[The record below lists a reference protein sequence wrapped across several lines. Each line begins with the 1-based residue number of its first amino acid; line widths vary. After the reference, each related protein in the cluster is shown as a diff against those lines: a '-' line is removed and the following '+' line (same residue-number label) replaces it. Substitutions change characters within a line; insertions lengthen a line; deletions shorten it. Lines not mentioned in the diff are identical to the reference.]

1 MTDLSPTQRRVLE
14 AASRQPKPD
23 IREHMLD
30 IKSPAIRD
38 KVLQS
43 MLKHGLVVENTDADG
58 VAYIVSSAG
67 LAAIGTPSPA
77 MPATKVRKGKPT
89 PEQEARNSKKDTIIA
104 LLRGGATL
112 AQIMAVTGWQKHSVH
127 GALANLK
134 SKDGI
139 AIASTK
145 ADDGV
150 RVYKIA

>member
-14 AASRQPKPD
+14 AACRQPKPD

-43 MLKHGLVVENTDADG
+43 MLKHGLVVEDSGAGG
-58 VAYIVSSAG
+58 VVYIVSDAG
-67 LAAIGTPSPA
+67 RAAISIPTLA
-77 MPATKVRKGKPT
+77 MPTAKPRKAKPA
-89 PEQEARNSKKDTIIA
+89 PEQSVSKSKKDIIIA

-112 AQIMAVTGWQKHSVH
+112 AQIMAATGWQKHSVH

-134 SKDGI
+134 TKDGI
-139 AIASTK
+139 TIANTK
-145 ADDGV
+145 ANDGE